1 MGFKTLPQRKLTM
14 HASTFLLERRICAT
28 GFSKQQELFF
38 FQKRKEAWTK
48 TWWPDKSL
56 TWMNFFTESFVGH
69 GFLPKQNCE
78 DRSLHDT
85 ESMSLYHEN
94 HALLRDCD
102 DEGFK
107 TNLHSF
113 HNLIIA
119 LVAALLKEPEIIIV
133 PDSCMYQIPFAALTD
148 DGGNFVSEI
157 FRLRIVPY

>member
-1 MGFKTLPQRKLTM
+1 MRRARGLTDLVAARYSVVEQISGDPKSWYGIQNIAAKETDYACLYISVGEKDM
-14 HASTFLLERRICAT
+14 RHWILKAT
-28 GFSKQQELFF
+28 RAILFSE
-38 FQKRKEAWTK
+38 
-48 TWWPDKSL
+48 
-56 TWMNFFTESFVGH
+56 
-69 GFLPKQNCE
+69 E

-107 TNLHSF
+107 TNLHLF

-148 DGGNFVSEI
+148 DGGDFVSEI

>member
-1 MGFKTLPQRKLTM
+1 
-14 HASTFLLERRICAT
+14 
-28 GFSKQQELFF
+28 
-38 FQKRKEAWTK
+38 
-48 TWWPDKSL
+48 
-56 TWMNFFTESFVGH
+56 MNFSTESFVGH

-78 DRSLHDT
+78 DRSLYDT

-94 HALLRDCD
+94 HAPLRDCD

-107 TNLHSF
+107 TNLHLF